1 MVCLDL
7 QREENVLAANHISTK
22 FLEHIGL
29 TREPHLLQAAQP
41 MAVTQPLFPSASSVK
56 GGRTRLT
63 RPL

>member
-7 QREENVLAANHISTK
+7 QREENVLAANHMNVT

-29 TREPHLLQAAQP
+29 TYEPHLLQAAWP
-41 MAVTQPLFPSASSVK
+41 WAVTQPLFPPASSVK
-56 GGRTRLT
+56 GGRTRPT